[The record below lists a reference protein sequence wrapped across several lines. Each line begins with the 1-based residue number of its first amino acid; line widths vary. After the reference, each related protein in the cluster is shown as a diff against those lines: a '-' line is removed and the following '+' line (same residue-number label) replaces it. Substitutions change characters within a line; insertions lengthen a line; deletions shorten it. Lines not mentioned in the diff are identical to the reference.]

1 MIRTSLLALIC
12 IVVICMV
19 AAGTA
24 MADTYAVI
32 LTGTVT
38 MQDGS
43 PPPFTVSIQRSCSDF
58 QSDTPGPLTNKKGEW
73 TWRLEIDPFSVRYCV
88 FQASHPGYKSTTI
101 DASNLN
107 LNSRDTT
114 LKLPPLVLMGAS
126 IDPYSIRTSGD
137 SMPGRAKGPFDKAM
151 KALDAHNYEEA
162 VRQLKTVVEGSPKF
176 AEGWHSLG
184 IVEEKTGKAAEAQDA
199 YTHAI
204 DADPKA
210 LSSYVTLTR
219 VCIKTK
225 DWQCAL
231 QTADKLIKEDPKN
244 TYPEIYLHKAVAQ
257 YELKDL
263 PGAEQSAEES
273 IRLDP
278 KYTKPREEYVLGR
291 ILEAKG
297 DLKAAREHM
306 AKYLELEATAPDAEL
321 VQGHMLG
328 LGKPENAGVEPV
340 LEPL

>member
-1 MIRTSLLALIC
+1 MISKGLFALIC
-12 IVVICMV
+12 LV
-19 AAGTA
+19 AVRTA
-24 MADTYAVI
+24 MADTYPVI

-38 MQDGS
+38 MEDGS
-43 PPPFTVSIQRSCSDF
+43 PPPFIVSIQRSCSDF
-58 QSDTPGPLTNKKGEW
+58 QSDVPGPLTNKKGEW
-73 TWRLEIDPFSVRYCV
+73 IWRLEIDPFSQRYCV
-88 FQASHPGYKSTTI
+88 FQASHPGYKSSTI

-114 LKLPPLVLMGAS
+114 LKLPPLILMGAS

-137 SMPGRAKGPFDKAM
+137 TMPGRAKGSFDKAM

-162 VRQLKTVVEGSPKF
+162 VRLLQTVTAGSPKF
-176 AEGWHSLG
+176 AEGWHALG
-184 IVEEKTGKAAEAQDA
+184 IVEEKTGKGAEARDA

-204 DADPKA
+204 EADPKE
-210 LSSYVTLTR
+210 LPSYVTLTR
-219 VCIKTK
+219 LCIKMK

-231 QTADKLIKEDPKN
+231 QTADSLIKVDARKY
-244 TYPEIYLHKAVAQ
+244 TEIYIHKAVAQ

-263 PGAEQSAEES
+263 AGAEQSAAEA

-306 AKYLELEATAPDAEL
+306 SKYLELEATAPDAEI

>member
-1 MIRTSLLALIC
+1 
-12 IVVICMV
+12 
-19 AAGTA
+19 
-24 MADTYAVI
+24 
-32 LTGTVT
+32 
-38 MQDGS
+38 
-43 PPPFTVSIQRSCSDF
+43 
-58 QSDTPGPLTNKKGEW
+58 
-73 TWRLEIDPFSVRYCV
+73 
-88 FQASHPGYKSTTI
+88 
-101 DASNLN
+101 
-107 LNSRDTT
+107 
-114 LKLPPLVLMGAS
+114 LMGAS
-126 IDPYSIRTSGD
+126 IDPYAIRTSGD
-137 SMPGRAKGPFDKAM
+137 NMPGRAKGPFEKAM

-176 AEGWHSLG
+176 AEGWHALG
-184 IVEEKTGKAAEAQDA
+184 IVEDKLEKSAEARDA
-199 YTHAI
+199 YNHAI
-204 DADPKA
+204 EADPRE

-219 VCIKTK
+219 LCIKTK

-231 QTADKLIKEDPKN
+231 QTADNLIKADAKN
-244 TYPEIYLHKAVAQ
+244 TYSEIYLHKAVAQ

-263 PGAEQSAEES
+263 AGAEQSALEA

-291 ILEAKG
+291 ILEAQG

-306 AKYLELEATAPDAEL
+306 AKYLELEATSPDAEI

>member
-1 MIRTSLLALIC
+1 MISKGLFALIC
-12 IVVICMV
+12 LV
-19 AAGTA
+19 ATGTA
-24 MADTYAVI
+24 MADTYPVI

-43 PPPFTVSIQRSCSDF
+43 PPPFIVSIERLCSDF
-58 QSDTPGPLTNKKGEW
+58 QSNTPGPLTNKKGEW
-73 TWRLEIDPFSVRYCV
+73 IWRLEIDPFSVRYCV
-88 FQASHPGYKSTTI
+88 FEASHPGYKSTKI

-137 SMPGRAKGPFDKAM
+137 NMPGRARGPFDKAM
-151 KALDAHNYEEA
+151 KALDAHKFDEA
-162 VRQLKTVVEGSPKF
+162 VTQLQAVTSGSPKF
-176 AEGWHSLG
+176 AEGWHALG
-184 IVEEKTGKAAEAQDA
+184 VVEEKTGKSAEARDA

-204 DADPKA
+204 EADPKE

-219 VCIKTK
+219 LCIKTK
-225 DWQCAL
+225 EWQCAL
-231 QTADKLIKEDPKN
+231 QTADNLIKEDPKK

-263 PGAEQSAEES
+263 AGAEES
-273 IRLDP
+273 AQEAIRLDP
-278 KYTKPREEYVLGR
+278 KNTNPREEYVLGR

-306 AKYLELEATAPDAEL
+306 SKYLELEATSPDAEI

>member
-1 MIRTSLLALIC
+1 MIRTSLLVLIC
-12 IVVICMV
+12 LV
-19 AAGTA
+19 AIHTA
-24 MADTYAVI
+24 MADTYPII

-38 MQDGS
+38 MEDGS
-43 PPPFTVSIQRSCSDF
+43 PPPFIVSIQRSCSDF

-73 TWRLEIDPFSVRYCV
+73 IWRLEIDPFSVRYCV
-88 FQASHPGYKSTTI
+88 FQAMHPGYKSSTI

-114 LKLPPLVLMGAS
+114 LKLPPLILRGAS

-137 SMPGRAKGPFDKAM
+137 SMPGRAKGPFEKAM
-151 KALDAHNYEEA
+151 KALDAHKFDEA
-162 VRQLKTVVEGSPKF
+162 VSLLQTVTAGSPKF
-176 AEGWHSLG
+176 AEGWHALG
-184 IVEEKTGKAAEAQDA
+184 IVEEKTGKPAEARDA

-204 DADPKA
+204 DADPKGFPY
-210 LSSYVTLTR
+210 YVTLAR
-219 VCIKTK
+219 LCIKTK
-225 DWQCAL
+225 DWQCTL

-244 TYPEIYLHKAVAQ
+244 TYSEIYLHKAVAQ

-263 PGAEQSAEES
+263 PGAEQSAEEA

-306 AKYLELEATAPDAEL
+306 SKYLELEATAPDAEI

>member
-1 MIRTSLLALIC
+1 MIRTSLFVL
-12 IVVICMV
+12 ICMV

-24 MADTYAVI
+24 MADTYAII

-38 MQDGS
+38 MEDGS
-43 PPPFTVSIQRSCSDF
+43 PPPFIVSIQRSCSDF
-58 QSDTPGPLTNKKGEW
+58 QSDTPGPHTNKKGEW
-73 TWRLEIDPFSVRYCV
+73 IWRLEIDPFSVRYCV
-88 FQASHPGYKSTTI
+88 FQASHPGYKSSTI
-101 DASNLN
+101 DATNLN

-114 LKLPPLVLMGAS
+114 LKLPPLILRGAS
-126 IDPYSIRTSGD
+126 TDPYAIRTSAD
-137 SMPGRAKGPFDKAM
+137 SMPARAKGPFEKAM
-151 KALDAHNYEEA
+151 KALDAHKFDEA
-162 VRQLKTVVEGSPKF
+162 ISQLQTAVAGSPKF
-176 AEGWHSLG
+176 AEGWHALG
-184 IVEEKTGKAAEAQDA
+184 IVEEKTGKSAEARDA

-204 DADPKA
+204 DADPKG
-210 LSSYVTLTR
+210 LNYYLTLAR
-219 VCIKTK
+219 LCIKTK
-225 DWQCAL
+225 EWQCAL

-244 TYPEIYLHKAVAQ
+244 TYSEIYLHKAVAQ

-263 PGAEQSAEES
+263 AGAEQSAEEA

-278 KYTKPREEYVLGR
+278 KYAKPREEYVLGR

-306 AKYLELEATAPDAEL
+306 SKYLELEATSPDAE
-321 VQGHMLG
+321 VVHGHMLG